1 MTNQITET
9 MMKAIQE
16 SPLFTKLNADIKKMY
31 EDNNKIPSEEEYQA
45 LRNMIICKVMLD
57 DKEVK
62 EKIAKT
68 TYDELRK

>member
-9 MMKAIQE
+9 MMEAVQE
-16 SPLFTKLNADIKKMY
+16 SPLFAKLNADMKKIY
-31 EDNNKIPSEEEYQA
+31 KDNNKVPSEEEYQ
-45 LRNMIICKVMLD
+45 LVRNMIICKVMLD

-62 EKIAKT
+62 EKIARA

>member
-1 MTNQITET
+1 MTSQITET
-9 MMKAIQE
+9 MITAVQE
-16 SPLFTKLNADIKKMY
+16 SPLFIKLNADIKKMY

-62 EKIAKT
+62 EKIARA
-68 TYDELRK
+68 TYNELRK